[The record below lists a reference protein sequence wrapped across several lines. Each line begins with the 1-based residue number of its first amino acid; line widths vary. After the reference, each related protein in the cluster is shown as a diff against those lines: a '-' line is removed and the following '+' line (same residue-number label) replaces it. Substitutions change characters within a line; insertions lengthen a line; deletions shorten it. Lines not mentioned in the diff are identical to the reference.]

1 MAEKSGSG
9 RSQLSP
15 LPKVTQ
21 RRRQSPGK
29 EHKSQSYPS
38 DDWTQGSVPA
48 SRSSRFSMCTKSR
61 SASGLNSPRGLVVTS
76 SPAAVPL
83 LRRSIR
89 GCRAQVNDSR
99 SERLGGVERTAAAL
113 CGSGFFQAE
122 SYQVVRMPGPA
133 ARVKRIAPLSTGLSS
148 AS

>member
-1 MAEKSGSG
+1 
-9 RSQLSP
+9 
-15 LPKVTQ
+15 
-21 RRRQSPGK
+21 
-29 EHKSQSYPS
+29 
-38 DDWTQGSVPA
+38 
-48 SRSSRFSMCTKSR
+48 MCTKSR

-99 SERLGGVERTAAAL
+99 RERLGGVERTAAAL
-113 CGSGFFQAE
+113 CGSGSFQAE

-133 ARVKRIAPLSTGLSS
+133 ARVKRIAPPSKQLNSRELVRALGSSRGGLGSTLGQFGEGGDDLIAQSRLDGGGVGH
-148 AS
+148 ANNPGRDAIGDRQ